1 VTTATT
7 EQVIALKSMKALAM
21 SEEIETVLSRM
32 STICMAVDAPY
43 RKEAPSYCRRR
54 HLDQALRMHRDL
66 APAGPAGEPRRCRR
80 TFHNV
85 EFDLPVPPSRM

>member
-43 RKEAPSYCRRR
+43 RKGVPSYCRRR
-54 HLDQALRMHRDL
+54 RLDQALRIPRDL
-66 APAGPAGEPRRCRR
+66 APAGPAGEPHRCRT

-85 EFDLPVPPSRM
+85 EFDLLFPPSCM